1 MVLYDNVKVKTG
13 VNKFVSGSVSV
24 KLQVVNPFPAFVT
37 SYDIHGEGFLI
48 CQRNATRHPDQIE
61 TPFMDAQERLKVL
74 ENEHFQLA

>member
-1 MVLYDNVKVKTG
+1 MVLYDNVKVRTG

-24 KLQVVNPFPAFVT
+24 KLQVVNPFPALVT

-48 CQRNATRHPDQIE
+48 CQRNATRHPVQIG
-61 TPFMDAQERLKVL
+61 TAQERLKVL